1 LFGTLFAA
9 SFTQRGRFA
18 LKKVRSKTSFKGHR
32 SASDLKIG
40 QRNERR
46 SIMGKE
52 KLKIL
57 LVDDEKEFVESLS
70 ERLELRNLET
80 DVAYD
85 GEEALEALKQGKHDV
100 MVLDL
105 RMPGIDG
112 IEVLRRAKKRNPDV
126 QVVVLTGHGTEE
138 DEEQAKKLGAFAY
151 LKKPVN
157 IDHLIGALKKEKM
170 KVLLVDDEKE
180 FVESL
185 SERLEL
191 RNLEA
196 DVAYDGEEAL
206 EALKQGKHD
215 VMVLD
220 LRMPGID
227 GIEVLRR
234 AKKRN
239 PDVQIVVLTGHGTEK
254 DEEQAKKLGAFAY
267 LKKPVDIDHL
277 VGTLNKVW
285 GRLKKSKNAVDSV
298 IMAAAFAQAGER
310 EMARETLEE
319 FMKKDKGEKQGGEPG

>member
-1 LFGTLFAA
+1 M
-9 SFTQRGRFA
+9 
-18 LKKVRSKTSFKGHR
+18 K
-32 SASDLKIG
+32 
-40 QRNERR
+40 
-46 SIMGKE
+46 KE

-70 ERLELRNLET
+70 ERLELRNLEA
-80 DVAYD
+80 DVVYD
-85 GEEALEALKQGKHDV
+85 GEQALDALKEGKHDV

-112 IEVLRRAKKRNPDV
+112 IEVLRQAKKRNPNV
-126 QVVVLTGHGTEE
+126 QVVVLTGHGTDK
-138 DEEQAKKLGAFAY
+138 DEAMAKKLGAIAY
-151 LKKPVN
+151 LKKPVD

-170 KVLLVDDEKE
+170 KVLLVDDERE

-196 DVAYDGEEAL
+196 DVAYDGEQAL
-206 EALKQGKHD
+206 DVLKEGKHD

-227 GIEVLRR
+227 GIEVLRQ

-239 PDVQIVVLTGHGTEK
+239 PNVQVVVLTGHGTDK
-254 DEEQAKKLGAFAY
+254 DEAMAKKLGAIAY
-267 LKKPVDIDHL
+267 MRKPVDIDRL
-277 VGTLNKVW
+277 VGALHNAWKKVKRTKRAMDTL
-285 GRLKKSKNAVDSV
+285 
-298 IMAAAFAQAGER
+298 IMASAFAQVGET
-310 EMARETLEE
+310 EMARETMKE
-319 FMKKDKGEKQGGEPG
+319 FMEENEDDN

>member
-1 LFGTLFAA
+1 M
-9 SFTQRGRFA
+9 
-18 LKKVRSKTSFKGHR
+18 K
-32 SASDLKIG
+32 
-40 QRNERR
+40 
-46 SIMGKE
+46 KE

-70 ERLELRNLET
+70 ERLELRNLEA
-80 DVAYD
+80 DVVYD
-85 GEEALEALKQGKHDV
+85 GEQALDALKKGKHDV

-112 IEVLRRAKKRNPDV
+112 IEVLRQAKKRNPNV
-126 QVVVLTGHGTEE
+126 QVVVLTGHGTDK
-138 DEEQAKKLGAFAY
+138 DEAMAKKLGAIAY
-151 LKKPVN
+151 LKKPVD

-170 KVLLVDDEKE
+170 KVLLVDDERE

-196 DVAYDGEEAL
+196 DVAYDGEQAL
-206 EALKQGKHD
+206 DVLKEGKHD

-227 GIEVLRR
+227 GIEVLRQ

-239 PDVQIVVLTGHGTEK
+239 PNVQVVVLTGHGTDK
-254 DEEQAKKLGAFAY
+254 DEAMAKKLGAIAY
-267 LKKPVDIDHL
+267 MRKPVDIDRL
-277 VGTLNKVW
+277 VGALHNAWKKVKRTKRAMDTL
-285 GRLKKSKNAVDSV
+285 
-298 IMAAAFAQAGER
+298 IMASAFAQVGET
-310 EMARETLEE
+310 EMARETMKE
-319 FMKKDKGEKQGGEPG
+319 FMEENEDDN